1 MLGDGWHTVGFWL
14 AHCWFM
20 VGRMLHYGWRF
31 MLGQRVSNEQS
42 NVGPTKY
49 VAVGP
54 TLNQRLGFGWRM
66 VIVLAGFVG
75 TMLVNHLMYA
85 DDVVLL
91 SPSAAGL
98 SLLLS
103 ICSTYGIEY
112 DVMYNSTKSNVL
124 IFRSKLLKMCMYLNL
139 R

>member
-66 VIVLAGFVG
+66 VIVLAGASVELETIWLVG
-75 TMLVNHLMYA
+75 PIGLRFQPVIFHNYRIEMYVWCIAVCVN
-85 DDVVLL
+85 
-91 SPSAAGL
+91 
-98 SLLLS
+98 
-103 ICSTYGIEY
+103 
-112 DVMYNSTKSNVL
+112 
-124 IFRSKLLKMCMYLNL
+124 
-139 R
+139 

>member
-20 VGRMLHYGWRF
+20 VGRMLLYGWRF
-31 MLGQRVSNEQS
+31 MLVQRVPNEQN

-66 VIVLAGFVG
+66 VIVLAGI
-75 TMLVNHLMYA
+75 
-85 DDVVLL
+85 L
-91 SPSAAGL
+91 SRCEN
-98 SLLLS
+98 
-103 ICSTYGIEY
+103 IFN
-112 DVMYNSTKSNVL
+112 MYNLV
-124 IFRSKLLKMCMYLNL
+124 ICHCCIHQ
-139 R
+139 

>member
-1 MLGDGWHTVGFWL
+1 MLGDGWHIVGFWL

-66 VIVLAGFVG
+66 VIVLAGIV
-75 TMLVNHLMYA
+75 
-85 DDVVLL
+85 D
-91 SPSAAGL
+91 
-98 SLLLS
+98 
-103 ICSTYGIEY
+103 
-112 DVMYNSTKSNVL
+112 TKN
-124 IFRSKLLKMCMYLNL
+124 
-139 R
+139 

>member
-14 AHCWFM
+14 AHCLFM

-66 VIVLAGFVG
+66 VIVLAG
-75 TMLVNHLMYA
+75 LEHL
-85 DDVVLL
+85 
-91 SPSAAGL
+91 SKKS
-98 SLLLS
+98 SLTKMHLKFKS
-103 ICSTYGIEY
+103 CSTVPAFI
-112 DVMYNSTKSNVL
+112 N
-124 IFRSKLLKMCMYLNL
+124 
-139 R
+139 